1 MSTVRYAQPGPL
13 AVAHRGGAG
22 LAPESSTTAFARA
35 HALGFRWLESDVQAS
50 ADGVAVLHHD
60 RTLRRLFGRRDAVGD
75 LTWDELRGLR
85 TAAGERLLRPL
96 ELLTT
101 YPDTCV
107 TLDVKDRRALP
118 GLVADVRAAGAAQR
132 VCLAGA
138 ADALLAEAAALEPG
152 LVTALGWRSLAGLVA
167 GARLRSPWPGVAAGG
182 AYAHVPD
189 RLFGRGVLTEA
200 VLRRAAELGV
210 AVLVWTVDEPA
221 RMHELLDLGVG
232 GLITDR
238 PDLLREVLVARG
250 QWVRPGGSRTTAA
263 PAPGPVVG
271 SGPGREQATVLSD
284 GPA

>member
-22 LAPESSTTAFARA
+22 LAPESSPAAFARS
-35 HALGFRWLESDVQAS
+35 HALGVRWVESDVRAS

-60 RTLRRLFGRRDAVGD
+60 RTLRRLFGRRAAVSD

-85 TAAGERLLRPL
+85 TPTGERLVRPV
-96 ELLTT
+96 ELLDA

-107 TLDVKDRRALP
+107 TLDVKARSALP
-118 GLVADVRAAGAAQR
+118 GLLADVRATGAAQR

-138 ADALLAEAAALEPG
+138 ADALLAEAAAAEPG
-152 LVTALGWRSLAGLVA
+152 LVTALGWRSLVGLLA

-189 RLFGRGVLTEA
+189 RLCGRGVITEGL
-200 VLRRAAELGV
+200 LRRAAELGV

-250 QWVRPGGSRTTAA
+250 QWARPVPPRRARQGCERNLASW
-263 PAPGPVVG
+263 V
-271 SGPGREQATVLSD
+271 Q
-284 GPA
+284 